1 MSLIL
6 IAIGMA
12 ISVLAEVLLP
22 GGGITMAR
30 GKPRPEDEKGLKE
43 RIRNKLNALASLL
56 GRLGM
61 KAAEASH
68 HWSNHQLDPQ

>member
-6 IAIGMA
+6 MAIGMA
-12 ISVLAEVLLP
+12 ISVLVEVLLP

-43 RIRNKLNALASLL
+43 RIRIEQTQCL
-56 GRLGM
+56 GIATGEIRH
-61 KAAEASH
+61 ESC
-68 HWSNHQLDPQ
+68 